1 VRELEEQN
9 LALKDQLRMAQAE
22 ITQLHTQLAG
32 VRTQK
37 HQALLQILLPAC
49 YTLTIAVF
57 SVADPGCLFRIPDTR
72 IQGLKD
78 PVFGKNIRI

>member
-37 HQALLQILLPAC
+37 HQAIRHILL
-49 YTLTIAVF
+49 
-57 SVADPGCLFRIPDTR
+57 SV
-72 IQGLKD
+72 
-78 PVFGKNIRI
+78 

>member
-37 HQALLQILLPAC
+37 HQALQQILLPLFGIDNC
-49 YTLTIAVF
+49 
-57 SVADPGCLFRIPDTR
+57 SVADPGCLFRIP
-72 IQGLKD
+72 GYS
-78 PVFGKNIRI
+78 V

>member
-37 HQALLQILLPAC
+37 HQAIRNTSVPRSLICLVVFAHLSQ
-49 YTLTIAVF
+49 TLTVAV
-57 SVADPGCLFRIPDTR
+57 LRIRDVYFGSR
-72 IQGLKD
+72 ILGSR
-78 PVFGKNIRI
+78 V

>member
-37 HQALLQILLPAC
+37 HQAIQHILL
-49 YTLTIAVF
+49 
-57 SVADPGCLFRIPDTR
+57 SVLNIDNYSVVSDPECFYR
-72 IQGLKD
+72 
-78 PVFGKNIRI
+78 IRIRIKEF